1 MLRSESDLVKNY
13 VMSYHYEEDES
24 FEGISKF
31 KKSVTN
37 RNGWNSFWKLKV
49 LAKNN
54 LFKVF
59 RPSLVT
65 NLELYLI

>member
-24 FEGISKF
+24 FEGISEF

-37 RNGWNSFWKLKV
+37 RDGRNSFLKIESFPQ
-49 LAKNN
+49 K
-54 LFKVF
+54 
-59 RPSLVT
+59 
-65 NLELYLI
+65 

>member
-31 KKSVTN
+31 KTSIFDVAHQT
-37 RNGWNSFWKLKV
+37 GFQW
-49 LAKNN
+49 
-54 LFKVF
+54 F
-59 RPSLVT
+59 RLPYDGV
-65 NLELYLI
+65 IRFII